1 MFLEVLV
8 GHLPHMGQFAAALLQ
23 SPAAAG
29 RLGGLFHP
37 ASWRSKSVDFLGSG
51 ALKWW
56 EMRCS
61 FKIKHEE
68 IISTSL

>member
-1 MFLEVLV
+1 MPLLSSPKAPVIVLV

-37 ASWRSKSVDFLGSG
+37 ASGL
-51 ALKWW
+51 ALKKADLGWQ
-56 EMRCS
+56 EDV
-61 FKIKHEE
+61 E
-68 IISTSL
+68 IGSA